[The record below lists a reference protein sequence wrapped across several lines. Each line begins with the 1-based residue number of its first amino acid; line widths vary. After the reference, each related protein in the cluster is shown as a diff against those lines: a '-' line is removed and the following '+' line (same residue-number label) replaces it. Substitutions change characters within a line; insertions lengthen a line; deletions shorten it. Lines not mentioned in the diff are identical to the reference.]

1 MMNDEDLIEKV
12 ESADPGLSEPS
23 VSEQDPAAIQENP
36 LVEPENRLPEISLED
51 LPERLQ
57 QAAAKAGWSSLLAVQ
72 AKAIPYLQARRDL
85 MIQSQTGSGKTGA
98 YLLPILDRIDP
109 EKAVCQA
116 LVLVPTRELA
126 HQVAREAEILGS
138 VMGVRSIAVYGGVS
152 YGPQLEAFQQG
163 VQLVVGTPGRILDH
177 LLKRSLSLKHLEV
190 LVFDEADR
198 LLSMGFYPDM
208 KQVQEYLPSHRING
222 YMLSA
227 TLPGFVL
234 RLAGEFLHE
243 PEFLSLSRDQ
253 VHVAGTD
260 HFYYVTPGM
269 EKDRGLIRIIEIENP
284 VSAIIFCNTKSSVHY
299 LSVVLQRF
307 GYDADELSSD
317 LAQGAREKVMAR
329 VREATLRFM
338 VATDVAA
345 RGIDIQEL
353 SHVIQYE
360 PPEDP
365 EIYIHRVGRTGR
377 AGASGVALS
386 LVTPLE
392 EIKLKQ
398 IARKFGIELQE
409 RPLPGDTDVEA
420 IVSQRVT
427 ALLEADLRS
436 RDSLKAERMKRFF
449 PLAQSLGQG
458 EDELALLA
466 MLLDEYYQKTLPA
479 KPPQPPLL
487 RASGSGP
494 RPGKEGRDGRPRKR
508 DRGGS
513 RKR

>member
-1 MMNDEDLIEKV
+1 M
-12 ESADPGLSEPS
+12 
-23 VSEQDPAAIQENP
+23 
-36 LVEPENRLPEISLED
+36 
-51 LPERLQ
+51 
-57 QAAAKAGWSSLLAVQ
+57 
-72 AKAIPYLQARRDL
+72 
-85 MIQSQTGSGKTGA
+85 
-98 YLLPILDRIDP
+98 
-109 EKAVCQA
+109 
-116 LVLVPTRELA
+116 
-126 HQVAREAEILGS
+126 
-138 VMGVRSIAVYGGVS
+138 
-152 YGPQLEAFQQG
+152 
-163 VQLVVGTPGRILDH
+163 VGTPGRVLDH

-208 KQVQEYLPSHRING
+208 KQVQTYLPSHRVNG

-227 TLPGFVL
+227 TFPGFVI
-234 RLAGEFLHE
+234 RLAQEFLHQ
-243 PEFLSLSRDQ
+243 PGFLSLSRDQ
-253 VHVAGTD
+253 VHVAGTE

-284 VSAIIFCNTKSSVHY
+284 VSAIIFCNTKISVHY
-299 LSVVLQRF
+299 LTVVLQRF

-329 VREATLRFM
+329 VREGTLRFM

-398 IARKFGIELQE
+398 IGRKFGIVLQE
-409 RPLPGDTDVEA
+409 RPLPGDADVEA

-427 ALLEADLRS
+427 VMLEADLRS
-436 RDSLKAERMKRFF
+436 RDSLKTERMKRFL

-458 EDELALLA
+458 DEELALLA

-479 KPPQPPLL
+479 RPPQPP
-487 RASGSGP
+487 RSFESGSQSV
-494 RPGKEGRDGRPRKR
+494 KEGRGRRPRKR
-508 DRGGS
+508 SGGRS
-513 RKR
+513 QKR

>member
-1 MMNDEDLIEKV
+1 MRNDEEQNPGPEENKPGPLEPSDSRQDPEEDQNKLLIE
-12 ESADPGLSEPS
+12 P
-23 VSEQDPAAIQENP
+23 QD
-36 LVEPENRLPEISLED
+36 RLPETSLEA

-57 QAAAKAGWSSLLAVQ
+57 AAVARAGWPGLLPVQ
-72 AKAIPYLQARRDL
+72 ATAIPYFQARRDL

-109 EKAVCQA
+109 EKSVCQA
-116 LVLVPTRELA
+116 LVMVPTRELA
-126 HQVAREAEILGS
+126 QQVAKEAETLGAEMS
-138 VMGVRSIAVYGGVS
+138 VRSIAVYGGVG
-152 YGPQLEAFQQG
+152 YGPQLKAFQDG
-163 VQLVVGTPGRILDH
+163 VHLVIGTPGRVLDH
-177 LLKRSLSLKHLEV
+177 LIKRSLSLKDLEV
-190 LVFDEADR
+190 LVLDEADR

-208 KQVQEYLPSHRING
+208 KQVQEYLPSRRFNG

-227 TLPGFVL
+227 TFPAFVI
-234 RLAGEFLHE
+234 RLADEFLYQ
-243 PEFLSLSRDQ
+243 PGFLSLSRDQ

-260 HFYYVTPGM
+260 HFYYITPGM
-269 EKDRGLIRIIEIENP
+269 EKDRALIRIIEIENP
-284 VSAIIFCNTKSSVHY
+284 VSAIIFCNTKITVHY
-299 LSVVLQRF
+299 LTVVLQRF

-329 VREATLRFM
+329 VREGTLRFM

-365 EIYIHRVGRTGR
+365 EVYIHRVGRTGR

-386 LVTPLE
+386 LVSPLE

-398 IARKFGIELQE
+398 IARKFGIELQQ
-409 RPLPGDTDVEA
+409 RPLPVDADVEA

-427 ALLEADLRS
+427 AMLEGDLRS
-436 RDSLKAERMKRFF
+436 RDSLKAERMKRFL

-458 EDELALLA
+458 EEELALLA
-466 MLLDEYYQKTLPA
+466 MLLDDYYQKTLPA
-479 KPPQPPLL
+479 KPPQPPG
-487 RASGSGP
+487 SGSYESRSGT
-494 RPGKEGRDGRPRKR
+494 GKAKGGGRPKKGG
-508 DRGGS
+508 RGRS
-513 RKR
+513 RKK

>member
-1 MMNDEDLIEKV
+1 MIKDEDLNQSMETNDSGELKPLDSRQDSV
-12 ESADPGLSEPS
+12 EVQGELL
-23 VSEQDPAAIQENP
+23 I
-36 LVEPENRLPEISLED
+36 EPEDRLPEVSLEA

-57 QAAAKAGWSSLLAVQ
+57 MAAARAGWSSLLPVQ
-72 AKAIPYLQARRDL
+72 AKAIPYFQARRDL
-85 MIQSQTGSGKTGA
+85 MIQSQTGSGKTAA

-126 HQVAREAEILGS
+126 QQVAREAEMLGS
-138 VMGVRSIAVYGGVS
+138 PMGVRSIGVYGGVG

-208 KQVQEYLPSHRING
+208 KQVQTYLPSHRVNG

-227 TLPGFVL
+227 TFPGFVI
-234 RLAGEFLHE
+234 RLADEFLHQ
-243 PEFLSLSRDQ
+243 PGFLSLSRDQ
-253 VHVAGTD
+253 VHVAGTE

-284 VSAIIFCNTKSSVHY
+284 ASAIIFCNTKISVHY
-299 LSVVLQRF
+299 LTVVLQRF

-329 VREATLRFM
+329 VREGTLRFM

-398 IARKFGIELQE
+398 IGRKFGIVLQE
-409 RPLPGDTDVEA
+409 RPLPGDADVEA

-427 ALLEADLRS
+427 VMLEADLRS
-436 RDSLKAERMKRFF
+436 RDSLKAERMKRFL

-458 EDELALLA
+458 DEELALLA

-479 KPPQPPLL
+479 KPPQPP
-487 RASGSGP
+487 RPGSFESGS
-494 RPGKEGRDGRPRKR
+494 RTGKEERGRRPRKR
-508 DRGGS
+508 SGGRS
-513 RKR
+513 QKR

>member
-1 MMNDEDLIEKV
+1 MIKDEELKQYPATSDSDVVAPLDSKQNSAEVQEGLLIE
-12 ESADPGLSEPS
+12 
-23 VSEQDPAAIQENP
+23 
-36 LVEPENRLPEISLED
+36 PEDRLPEISLEA
-51 LPERLQ
+51 LPEGLRL
-57 QAAAKAGWSSLLAVQ
+57 AAAKAGWGSLLPVQ
-72 AKAIPYLQARRDL
+72 AKAIPYFQARRDL

-109 EKAVCQA
+109 KKSVCQA

-126 HQVAREAEILGS
+126 QQVAREAEMLGS
-138 VMGVRSIAVYGGVS
+138 PMGVRSIGVYGGVG

-163 VQLVVGTPGRILDH
+163 VQLVVGTPGRVLDH

-198 LLSMGFYPDM
+198 LLSMGFYQDM
-208 KQVQEYLPSHRING
+208 KQVQEYLPSHPYNS

-227 TLPGFVL
+227 TFPGFVV
-234 RLAGEFLHE
+234 RLADEFLQQ
-243 PEFLSLSRDQ
+243 PGFLSLSRDQ
-253 VHVAGTD
+253 VYVAGTD
-260 HFYYVTPGM
+260 HFYYVIPGM

-284 VSAIIFCNTKSSVHY
+284 VSAIIFCNTKITVHY
-299 LSVVLQRF
+299 LTVVLQRF

-317 LAQGAREKVMAR
+317 LTQGAREKVMAR
-329 VREATLRFM
+329 VREGALRFL

-386 LVTPLE
+386 LVTLLE

-398 IARKFGIELQE
+398 IGRKFGFDLQE
-409 RPLPGDTDVEA
+409 RPMPSDTDVED

-427 ALLEADLRS
+427 AMLEADLRS
-436 RDSLKAERMKRFF
+436 RDSLKAERMKRFL

-458 EDELALLA
+458 DEELALLA

-479 KPPQPPLL
+479 RPPQPP
-487 RASGSGP
+487 RTGSFESRSRTGQ
-494 RPGKEGRDGRPRKR
+494 EGRGRRPRNR
-508 DRGGS
+508 DRGRS